1 MYVCKSLLFQ
11 QANFYQWAEGE
22 RLAVE
27 RLQEKLTK
35 ENPWLNILHLLE
47 NHDIY
52 AYEIK
57 EKSMHGS
64 ASSQP

>member
-1 MYVCKSLLFQ
+1 M
-11 QANFYQWAEGE
+11 
-22 RLAVE
+22 AVE

-47 NHDIY
+47 SHDMY

-57 EKSMHGS
+57 EKINARFGFEPAMITV
-64 ASSQP
+64 

>member
-1 MYVCKSLLFQ
+1 M
-11 QANFYQWAEGE
+11 
-22 RLAVE
+22 AVE
-27 RLQEKLTK
+27 RLQEKLRK

-47 NHDIY
+47 SRDIY